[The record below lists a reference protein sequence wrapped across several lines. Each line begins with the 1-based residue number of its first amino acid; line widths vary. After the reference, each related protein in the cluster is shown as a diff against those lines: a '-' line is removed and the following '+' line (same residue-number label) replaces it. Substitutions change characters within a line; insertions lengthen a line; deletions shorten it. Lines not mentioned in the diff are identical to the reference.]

1 MKIAYIT
8 AHSPY
13 GRGETFI
20 KEEMNTILDLG
31 IDLIILPRN
40 PSKEVF
46 HKSAKKLCERAIRL
60 PLLNFRIF
68 FTFLKEVFLCF
79 RLWRIIG
86 QIIRHSRTLK
96 ILVKNLAVL
105 PKSVYIA
112 GLFRKSPVDHV
123 HAHWGSTTAT
133 MAWII
138 SKLTAIP
145 WSCTFH
151 RWDIPEN
158 NLLKLK
164 VEHASFVRCIDENGR
179 CEVLQRVGEK
189 YRNKVKVIHLG
200 ARWPEKLILE
210 SNTSHSEFV
219 IACPANFVTI
229 KGHRFLIEACALLV
243 EKGIRDFLCLLIG
256 DGPLEEEIHQKIAIL
271 GLKDYIRLTGR
282 LPHEELLR
290 MYYQR
295 KIDIVVLPSIVTSE
309 GDKEGIPVALMEA
322 MAHGTPVIATRTGGI
337 PELLSGG
344 AGIMVKEKDANE
356 LADALEELMIDD
368 EKRKAIGESG
378 RKRVIEDFDLIKNT
392 RKLLET
398 IERSG
403 R

>member
-8 AHSPY
+8 ANSPF

-20 KEEMNTILDLG
+20 TEEMNTIVDLG
-31 IDLIILPRN
+31 VDLIILPRN

-46 HKSAKKLCERAIRL
+46 HNFATKLCDRAIWL
-60 PLLNFRIF
+60 PLLNLQIF
-68 FTFLKEVFLCF
+68 LTFLKEVFFCPH
-79 RLWRIIG
+79 LWKIIG
-86 QIIRHSRTLK
+86 QIIEHSRTVK

-112 GLFRKSPVDHV
+112 GLLRDSPVDHI

-145 WSCTFH
+145 WGFTVH
-151 RWDIPEN
+151 RWDIKEN

-164 VEHASFVRCIDENGR
+164 VENASFVRCISENGK
-179 CEVLQRVGEK
+179 CEILQIVGEK

-200 ARWPEKLILE
+200 SRLPEKINPQLE
-210 SNTSHSEFV
+210 TSHSNFV
-219 IACPANFVTI
+219 IACPANFVPI

-243 EKGIRDFLCLLIG
+243 EKGIGGFLCLLIG
-256 DGPLEEEIHQKIAIL
+256 DGPLEEEIRKKIAIF
-271 GLKDYIRLTGR
+271 GLKDFIRLIGR
-282 LPHEELLR
+282 LPHEQLLR
-290 MYYQR
+290 MYDQR
-295 KIDIVVLPSIVTSE
+295 KINIVVLPSIITSE

-322 MAHGTPVIATRTGGI
+322 MAYGIPVIATKTGGI
-337 PELLSGG
+337 PELLSEG

-356 LADALEELMIDD
+356 LAEALEELMIDD

-378 RKRVIEDFDLIKNT
+378 RKRVIEDFDLIINT
-392 RKLLET
+392 RKVLET